1 MCSGLG
7 RPVSAKQSQKD
18 VPGEKLV
25 ARNAKA
31 THRYELEER
40 LEAGMVLTGS
50 EVKSLRAGRADLE
63 GAFARIERGELYLYN
78 MYIPAYGPATAFG
91 HDPRRTR
98 KLLLKAHE
106 LEKWQGRI
114 ALKGYTIVPVRVYFK
129 RGWIKIELALG
140 KGKKVGDDREKV
152 RREADLKEA
161 RDAMQKA
168 KARR

>member
-1 MCSGLG
+1 M
-7 RPVSAKQSQKD
+7 SAKQLQKD
-18 VPGEKLV
+18 AAGEKLV
-25 ARNAKA
+25 ARNSKA
-31 THRYELEER
+31 THRYELEDK

-50 EVKSLRAGRADLE
+50 EVKSLRAGRADLD
-63 GAFARIERGELYLYN
+63 GAFARIERGELHLFN
-78 MYIPAYGPATAFG
+78 MYIPTYGPATAFG

-106 LEKWQGRI
+106 IEKWQGRI

-129 RGWIKIELALG
+129 KGWVKIEIALG
-140 KGKKVGDDREKV
+140 KGKKIGDDREKV

-161 RDAMQKA
+161 RAAMQKA